1 MAHYLFTITDDW
13 AGERLDKALT
23 RLLDAQHPGGFSRKR
38 AKALLDAGK
47 VQRNGALERI
57 ASCELAPGD
66 RLAVQIDDGEATTS
80 SEDGRFELS
89 PASVLLEDGDLL
101 VIAKPAGLPSQG
113 TRDPGRDHA
122 VEVARRYLLA
132 KGKKKPYVAIHHRL
146 DVGTSGVL
154 ALVTARRSNKGMAR
168 AFREHLAQ
176 KTYVA
181 IARALRPELEREVG
195 ESWEVKNHL
204 GKVGDRRQGEV
215 RAGGDFAHTSF
226 VVRERW
232 GSLHLIEARPV
243 TGRMHQI
250 RAHLAEG
257 GLPIVG
263 DKDYGGVRRVGGE
276 RFTRVMLHA
285 ERLELPHP
293 HSGDLVEVRCDWPA
307 DFDQARRAFT
317 EEQG

>member
-1 MAHYLFTITDDW
+1 MAHYLFTISEAD

-23 RLLDAQHPGGFSRKR
+23 RHLCEQHPGGFSRKKT
-38 AKALLDAGK
+38 KALLDGGQVK
-47 VQRNGALERI
+47 LNGQAHGI
-57 ASCELAPGD
+57 ASYTLAPGD
-66 RLAVQIDDGEATTS
+66 RLAVDVEGQGS
-80 SEDGRFELS
+80 SDEGSEGRFELDGS
-89 PASVLLEDGDLL
+89 TVLLEDGDLL

-113 TRDPGRDHA
+113 TRDRSRDHA
-122 VEVARRYLLA
+122 VAVAKRYLEA

-168 AFREHLAQ
+168 AFREHLAK

-181 IARALRPELEREVG
+181 VARALRPELEREVG
-195 ESWEVKNHL
+195 ERWEVKNHL
-204 GKVGDRRQGEV
+204 GRVGERRQGEV
-215 RAGGDFAHTSF
+215 RSGGDWAETSF

-232 GSLHLIEARPV
+232 GSLHLIEARPL

-263 DKDYGGVRRVGGE
+263 DKDYGGVRRMGSQ

-293 HSGDLVEVRCDWPA
+293 HSGDPVDVSCPWPA
-307 DFDQARRAFT
+307 DFLEVRDAFN
-317 EEQG
+317 EG